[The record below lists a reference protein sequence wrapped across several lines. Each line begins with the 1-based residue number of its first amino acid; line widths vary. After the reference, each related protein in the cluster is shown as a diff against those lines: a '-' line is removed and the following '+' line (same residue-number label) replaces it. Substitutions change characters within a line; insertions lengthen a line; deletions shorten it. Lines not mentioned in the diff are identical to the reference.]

1 MLKRK
6 KDKKKACSMSRQ
18 RHISSVPFGEVHY
31 RASGKNL
38 AYPCKNINMLLESK
52 HAKKGDTKVDG

>member
-1 MLKRK
+1 
-6 KDKKKACSMSRQ
+6 MSRQ

-38 AYPCKNINMLLESK
+38 AYSCKNINMLLESK